1 MMIKD
6 YPAILPLGTQLQ
18 EYVIEDVLGTG
29 SFGITYKAT
38 DTHLGNSVVIKEY
51 IPESFA
57 RRGSNNCVSAR
68 SDDTM
73 EIFSWGR
80 ERFLEEAKI
89 LAKFHHPN
97 IVRVNRYF
105 MANDTA
111 YFVMDFE
118 EGETLQ
124 SILTRTDKPLGE
136 NMIVN
141 IFTQILNGLSVVHQ
155 QNYLHRDIK
164 PGNIYIRKDNTAI
177 LIDFGSA
184 RLEMPGDGSTT
195 VQVTA
200 GYAPVELYAPDGKKG
215 PWTDIYSIGA
225 TIYRC
230 LKKEAPPVSI
240 ERQKKLE
247 DFGVDPCPSLL
258 KDRPQL
264 GGRVLLDSVDWMMS
278 IATDDRPQTVQ
289 DVLDVWAG
297 KARRSSP
304 TKPMAIEPKKGKT
317 QYKILI
323 AGSAG
328 TGIPT
333 ALEMIRGA
341 NTPSVEATTKH
352 PGQESMTQTPSLDFA
367 SLDISSHERIVL
379 YRVPEQQQLNVVR
392 NMLQK
397 GAIGLVLLIDNGSKD
412 PFGDLDFFLK
422 LLEGFIQSAG
432 VVIGINRTEQYPGP
446 TIHDYHS
453 HLAKTRRNW
462 KAPPPIMEVA
472 PGNRQEV
479 RQLLLSLLFHLNP
492 SL

>member
-1 MMIKD
+1 MMIQD
-6 YPAILPLGTQLQ
+6 YPAILPLGTQVH

-29 SFGITYKAT
+29 SFGITYKAI
-38 DTHLGNSVVIKEY
+38 DTHLGIPVVIKEY

-57 RRGSNNCVSAR
+57 RRTGNNCVSAK
-68 SDDTM
+68 SDDM
-73 EIFSWGR
+73 VEIFSWGR

-124 SILTRTDKPLGE
+124 SILSQKDNPLSETR
-136 NMIVN
+136 IVN
-141 IFTQILNGLSVVHQ
+141 IFTQILNGLGVVHQ
-155 QNYLHRDIK
+155 QKYLHRDIK
-164 PGNIYIRKDNTAI
+164 PGNIYIRKDNTAL
-177 LIDFGSA
+177 LIDFGAA

-195 VQVTA
+195 VQVTP
-200 GYAPVELYAPDGKKG
+200 GYAPAELYVPDGKKG

-225 TIYRC
+225 TLYRC
-230 LKKEAPPVSI
+230 LTKEAPPVSI
-240 ERQKKLE
+240 ERLKKLE
-247 DFGVDPCPSLL
+247 DFGVDPCPELA
-258 KDRPQL
+258 KDKPQL
-264 GGRVLLDSVDWMMS
+264 GSRVLLDSVDWMMS
-278 IATDDRPQTVQ
+278 LAAEARPQTVQ

-297 KARRSSP
+297 KKLRSSP
-304 TKPMAIEPKKGKT
+304 AKQLASEPKKSKT

-328 TGIPT
+328 GGIPT
-333 ALEMIRGA
+333 ALQEIRDA
-341 NTPSVEATTKH
+341 NTPNTEAITARS
-352 PGQESMTQTPSLDFA
+352 GQDNKTQILSLDYA
-367 SLDISSHERIVL
+367 SLDISSHERILL
-379 YRVPEQQQLNVVR
+379 YSVPEQAQFNVVR
-392 NMLQK
+392 EMLQK
-397 GAIGLVLLIDNGSKD
+397 GAIGLVLLIDNASKN
-412 PFGDLDFFLK
+412 PFGDLDLFLK
-422 LLEGFIQSAG
+422 LLEGFIENTG
-432 VVIGINRTEQYPGP
+432 VVIGINRSEERTGP

-472 PGNRQEV
+472 PGNRQEMKI
-479 RQLLLSLLFHLNP
+479 LLLSLLFHLNP

>member
-6 YPAILPLGTQLQ
+6 NPAILPSGTQVH

-57 RRGSNNCVSAR
+57 RRAENNCVSAK

-80 ERFLEEAKI
+80 ERFLDEAKT

-111 YFVMDFE
+111 YFVMDFH

-124 SILTRTDKPLGE
+124 SILSRTDKPLSE
-136 NMIVN
+136 SMIIS

-155 QNYLHRDIK
+155 QKYLHRDIK

-177 LIDFGSA
+177 LIDFGAA

-195 VQVTA
+195 VVVTA
-200 GYAPVELYAPDGKKG
+200 GYAPVELYVPDEKKG

-230 LKKEAPPVSI
+230 LTKEAPPVSI

-247 DFGVDPCPSLL
+247 DFGVDPCPTLL
-258 KDRPQL
+258 KDMPQL
-264 GGRVLLDSVDWMMS
+264 GSRVLLDSVDWMMS
-278 IATDDRPQTVQ
+278 IAAEARPQSVQ
-289 DVLDVWAG
+289 DVLDIWAG
-297 KARRSSP
+297 KKRRSNP
-304 TKPMAIEPKKGKT
+304 VKPLASDPQKSKT

-328 TGIPT
+328 AGVST
-333 ALEMIRGA
+333 ALQVIRDPETPGTGA
-341 NTPSVEATTKH
+341 ITKPSGEGSNT
-352 PGQESMTQTPSLDFA
+352 QMLSLDFA
-367 SLDISSHERIVL
+367 SLDISEYERVL
-379 YRVPEQQQLNVVR
+379 LYSVPEQAQFNVVR
-392 NMLQK
+392 DMLQN
-397 GAIGLVLLIDNGSKD
+397 GAVGLVLLIDNGSKN
-412 PFGDLDFFLK
+412 PFDDLDCYLK
-422 LLEGFIQSAG
+422 LLDGFIENTG
-432 VVIGINRTEQYPGP
+432 VVIGINRSKEHPSP

-453 HLAKTRRNW
+453 HLAKSRRNG

-472 PGNRQEV
+472 PGNRQEMKK
-479 RQLLLSLLFHLNP
+479 LLLSLLFHLNP

>member
-1 MMIKD
+1 MIQD
-6 YPAILPLGTQLQ
+6 YPTILPKGTQVH

-57 RRGSNNCVSAR
+57 RREGNNCVTAK
-68 SDDTM
+68 SDETM

-124 SILTRTDKPLGE
+124 SILSRTDKPLSDS
-136 NMIVN
+136 MIIN

-155 QNYLHRDIK
+155 QKYLHRDIK

-177 LIDFGSA
+177 LIDFGAA

-195 VQVTA
+195 VMVTA

-215 PWTDIYSIGA
+215 PWTDLYSIGA
-225 TIYRC
+225 SIYRC
-230 LKKEAPPVSI
+230 LTREAPPISI
-240 ERQKKLE
+240 ERLKKLE
-247 DFGVDPCPSLL
+247 DFGVDPCQTLSTNMPH
-258 KDRPQL
+258 L
-264 GGRVLLDSVDWMMS
+264 GSRVLLDSVDWMIS
-278 IATDDRPQTVQ
+278 IAAEARPQTVQ

-297 KARRSSP
+297 KNRRASP
-304 TKPMAIEPKKGKT
+304 VKQMATEPNKSKT

-323 AGSAG
+323 AGAA
-328 TGIPT
+328 IPT
-333 ALEMIRGA
+333 ALQTIRDSD
-341 NTPSVEATTKH
+341 TPDAEEKTK
-352 PGQESMTQTPSLDFA
+352 PPKQDGKTQILNLDFA
-367 SLDISSHERIVL
+367 GLDISSHERILL
-379 YRVPEQQQLNVVR
+379 YSVPEQARFHAVR
-392 NMLQK
+392 DMLQK
-397 GAIGLVLLIDNGSKD
+397 GALGLVVLIDNGSKH
-412 PFGDLDFFLK
+412 PFDDLDVYLK
-422 LLEGFIQSAG
+422 QLEGFIENTG
-432 VVIGINRTEQYPGP
+432 VVIGINRSEQNPGP

-453 HLAKTRRNW
+453 HLAKPRRNW

-472 PGNRQEV
+472 PGNYQEM
-479 RQLLLSLLFHLNP
+479 RRLLLSLLFHLNP

>member
-6 YPAILPLGTQLQ
+6 YPAILPLGTQVH

-57 RRGSNNCVSAR
+57 RRGSNNCVAAR

-89 LAKFHHPN
+89 LARFHHPN

-105 MANDTA
+105 IANDTA

-124 SILTRTDKPLGE
+124 SILSRTEQPLDE
-136 NMIVN
+136 NMIIN

-164 PGNIYIRKDNTAI
+164 PGNIYIREDNTAI
-177 LIDFGSA
+177 LIDFGAA

-195 VQVTA
+195 VVVTA
-200 GYAPVELYAPDGKKG
+200 GYAPVELYAPDSKKG

-230 LKKEAPPVSI
+230 LTKEAPPVSI

-247 DFGVDPCPSLL
+247 DFGVDPCLSLL
-258 KDRPQL
+258 KDMPHI

-278 IATDDRPQTVQ
+278 IAAEERPQSVQ

-297 KARRSSP
+297 KTRRSGPAKSS
-304 TKPMAIEPKKGKT
+304 AIEPKKSKT

-328 TGIPT
+328 AGIPT
-333 ALEMIRGA
+333 ALQGIRDPEIA
-341 NTPSVEATTKH
+341 SAEAIVNPS
-352 PGQESMTQTPSLDFA
+352 GQNNKTQMLNLDFA
-367 SLDISSHERIVL
+367 SLDISSHERILL
-379 YRVPEQQQLNVVR
+379 YGVPDQEPFHVVR
-392 NMLQK
+392 DMLQK
-397 GAIGLVLLIDNGSKD
+397 GAIGLVLLIDNGREKPLD
-412 PFGDLDFFLK
+412 DLDCFLN
-422 LLEGFIQSAG
+422 LFEGFIESTG